1 MAKLT
6 FGATLRK
13 LRESKRM
20 SLRKTAAAAEI
31 SPTYLAQL
39 ERDES
44 TPSQDV
50 VFNLA
55 DALDCDQDEL
65 LAMTGRIADDVLNVI
80 RKNPRAVA
88 ALLLAVED
96 LPEEQ
101 IDAIVR
107 QVEKRKAKRRFGA
120 GI

>member
-20 SLRKTAAAAEI
+20 SLRKTAAAAKI

-39 ERDES
+39 ERNES
-44 TPSQDV
+44 TPSEDV
-50 VFNLA
+50 VFALA
-55 DALDCDQDEL
+55 DALDYDEDDL
-65 LAMTGRIADDVLNVI
+65 LAMTGRIAEDVLNVI
-80 RKNPRAVA
+80 RKNPRAAA
-88 ALLLAVED
+88 ALLLAVGD

-101 IDAIVR
+101 IMAIVR
-107 QVEKRKAKRRFGA
+107 QVEKRKGKIG
-120 GI
+120 